1 MTQWALESK
10 KKRNEK
16 KCFPIPTKCT
26 FVLVL
31 SVLKQNQTNLYS
43 FDREKKKDFFLM
55 MQINH
60 ETYISHYTVI
70 MSIYLCVYVLEDE

>member
-1 MTQWALESK
+1 
-10 KKRNEK
+10 
-16 KCFPIPTKCT
+16 
-26 FVLVL
+26 
-31 SVLKQNQTNLYS
+31 
-43 FDREKKKDFFLM
+43 M